1 MKVKS
6 RLGLELRDLP
16 YIESPFFAASYAAE
30 LIDHPVSDVP
40 RNRSGKEM
48 SVKALE
54 RELRDGN
61 LFLIGGKPLSPIV
74 VWETDSDHPNGGF
87 WRLKRDGG
95 GPGLRNQIES
105 LNKWEVTPETISHVG
120 AGGVG
125 HMNVCGFDCTMTNRR
140 ADERYLAKQEA
151 DRRSTLPLGTAAS
164 VAPLVPAASLAQTP
178 ENGQARKKEQRKPVH
193 LEVGIFTDG
202 TLNNAGNIEIYRQQ
216 VEETCLAPHSNGEI
230 DDAECER
237 RLALLLGDSYAN
249 GTSNVA
255 KLNDLYPDARNE
267 TENTI
272 SLRFPVYA
280 PGAGSKTGA
289 PDSLEGMTTGLGET
303 GVITQV
309 ETAFS
314 EAASRASTLVK
325 DGVINELTVDLF
337 GFSRGGAAAR
347 HAANEIISGAGGKLG
362 KALSA
367 EGIQWPEKVAIR
379 FVGLFDTV
387 AGIVNIAD
395 GDFTPSNERNAPVN
409 LYLDPATVSNAV
421 QFTAIDECR
430 ENFAL
435 NSLCDL
441 DGGLPGNFREI
452 AVPGVHSDIGG
463 GYHDSQTEELLL
475 SPTLTIDGSATA
487 WPEETPQWDNLATLE
502 AETKTEGW
510 IGPQSL
516 PLPTSE
522 PASLGIHKTVREH
535 PVPDGEVTLDLKL
548 HRQVRGELSRIYL
561 HCMYHLAKRAGVP
574 FDDIRTAKKTVEIPK
589 ELDLAHRILWEHIS
603 RGSNQ
608 PRLPPAQNDV
618 LKQQYVHHSD
628 HYNLIEFLVG
638 DSIARAELPFS
649 NARFLS
655 PFRPALDRK
664 RLVHANQPEPDNDE

>member
-6 RLGLELRDLP
+6 RLELELRDLP

-54 RELRDGN
+54 RELRDGH

-105 LNKWEVTPETISHVG
+105 LNKWEVTPEIISHVG

-151 DRRSTLPLGTAAS
+151 DRRSTLPLGTAAL

-178 ENGQARKKEQRKPVH
+178 ENGQAKKEEQRKPVH

-216 VEETCLAPHSNGEI
+216 VEETCLVPHSNGEI

-237 RLALLLGDSYAN
+237 RLALLLGGSYAN
-249 GTSNVA
+249 EISNVA
-255 KLNDLYPDARNE
+255 KLRDLYPEVENE
-267 TENTI
+267 AETMINQ
-272 SLRFPVYA
+272 SFSVYA

-303 GVITQV
+303 GVTEQV
-309 ETAFS
+309 KNGFTEVA
-314 EAASRASTLVK
+314 ERIAILV
-325 DGVINELTVDLF
+325 NERPIAKLTVDLF

-347 HAANEIISGAGGKLG
+347 HAANEIAKGSDGELG
-362 KALSA
+362 QSLAA
-367 EGIQWPEKVAIR
+367 MGIQWPERVTIR

-387 AGIVNIAD
+387 AGIVNITG
-395 GDFTPSNERNAPVN
+395 GDLSPSNARNTPVN
-409 LYLDPATVSNAV
+409 LYLDPATVSTAV
-421 QFTAIDECR
+421 QFTAVDECR

-435 NSLCDL
+435 NSLCNP
-441 DGGLPGNFREI
+441 DGSLPRNFREI
-452 AVPGVHSDIGG
+452 MVPGAHSDIGG
-463 GYHDSQTEELLL
+463 GYHDSQTEELML
-475 SPTLTIDGSATA
+475 SPKLTIGGSATA
-487 WPEETPQWDNLATLE
+487 WPEQTPQWDNLATLKGVTE
-502 AETKTEGW
+502 AEGW
-510 IGPQSL
+510 IGTRSL
-516 PLPTSE
+516 PLTTGE

-535 PVPDGEVTLDLKL
+535 PVPDGEVGLDLKL
-548 HRQVRGELSRIYL
+548 HRQVRGELSRVYL

-574 FDDIRTAKKTVEIPK
+574 LKDIRTAKNAAEVPK
-589 ELDLAHRILWEHIS
+589 ELDLAYRILWEHIS
-603 RGSNQ
+603 LGKNL
-608 PRLPPAQNDV
+608 PELPPLQKELV
-618 LKQQYVHHSD
+618 KQRYVHHSD
-628 HYNLIEFLVG
+628 HYNLLEFLIG
-638 DSIARAELPFS
+638 DTIVSSELPFS

-655 PFRPALDRK
+655 PFRPAPERK
-664 RLVHANQPEPDNDE
+664 RIVYNNQPET